1 MKYANTHEI
10 CKYTYLGVF
19 WFGHFTRYGIKSKKQ
34 FFDKVL
40 YNYCSKNFLK
50 RFVPKNCV
58 PKMDFPLYFQKMI
71 WVGDIFCDEIFFLK
85 KPNTPKYAQ
94 VSVVTCP
101 KANSVDALLSPP
113 PCPYLRLKKLL
124 HSMGFYGINT
134 FYGI

>member
-1 MKYANTHEI
+1 MQIHIFACFLVRALHQVRDQI
-10 CKYTYLGVF
+10 Q
-19 WFGHFTRYGIKSKKQ
+19 KQ

-40 YNYCSKNFLK
+40 YNYCSKKNLK
-50 RFVPKNCV
+50 RFVPKNGV
-58 PKMDFPLYFQKMI
+58 PKMDFPLYFQKVI

-113 PCPYLRLKKLL
+113 PVPLPV
-124 HSMGFYGINT
+124 T
-134 FYGI
+134 